1 MLDTGASVVSLA
13 VVGSFLQEKR
23 TKHRMLAKKY
33 IFLLMECK
41 LNGKG
46 KLSFLN

>member
-23 TKHRMLAKKY
+23 TKHRMLAKKIY
-33 IFLLMECK
+33 LFTHGM
-41 LNGKG
+41 
-46 KLSFLN
+46 